1 MAVGLASSQQ
11 AAFNKPF
18 GPVADHSDSLL
29 KAPQENKIE
38 ATLTFS
44 RQ

>member
-1 MAVGLASSQQ
+1 
-11 AAFNKPF
+11 
-18 GPVADHSDSLL
+18 VADHSDSLL

-44 RQ
+44 RQWHEEFGVRSDDA